1 VVGGRHTTSS
11 VMPICGLRLIVCVL
25 ILGAAL
31 SAETKPEGRPA
42 LWSKEVPNYAGLAF
56 LDNTTLCFAKIKS
69 GRNGMGLQRATMSVR
84 LVDQRFI
91 AEIHQHRVVLEIKPT
106 AEDIEP
112 EVSRP
117 GLFSSVNQPA
127 NCSHENLLA
136 QFAQDFVNIL
146 FRVTFRDQVNRR
158 LPSQV
163 T

>member
-1 VVGGRHTTSS
+1 
-11 VMPICGLRLIVCVL
+11 
-25 ILGAAL
+25 
-31 SAETKPEGRPA
+31 
-42 LWSKEVPNYAGLAF
+42 
-56 LDNTTLCFAKIKS
+56 
-69 GRNGMGLQRATMSVR
+69 MSVR

-91 AEIHQHRVVLEIKPT
+91 AEIHQHGVVLEIKPT

-117 GLFSSVNQPA
+117 GLFSSEPTRQLF
-127 NCSHENLLA
+127 HENLLA